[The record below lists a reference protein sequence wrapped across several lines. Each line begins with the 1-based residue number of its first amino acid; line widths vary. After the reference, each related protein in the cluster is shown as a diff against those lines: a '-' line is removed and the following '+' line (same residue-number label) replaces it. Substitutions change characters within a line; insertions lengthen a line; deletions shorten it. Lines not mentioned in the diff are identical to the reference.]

1 MNQVKFK
8 KKNKACFLD
17 RDGVINKDIGYLHKV
32 EDFQW
37 IEGAKEAIK
46 FLNKKKFKVIVI
58 TNQSGVDRG
67 FYSEEDVINLHLW
80 INGTLKKDEAYI
92 DDFFYS
98 TEMPNKKEKT
108 RRKPSPKMIHEAFT
122 KYNLDPE
129 QCFLVGDKSTDLE
142 AAKNANIK
150 GFLFDGKN
158 LLVTIEKIIKVLK
171 F

>member
-17 RDGVINKDIGYLHKV
+17 RDGVINKDLGYLHKV
-32 EDFQW
+32 KDFQW
-37 IEGAKEAIK
+37 IKGAREAIK

-58 TNQSGVDRG
+58 TNQSGVNRG

-80 INGTLKKDEAYI
+80 INQTLKKDEAYI

-98 TEMPNKKEKT
+98 TEMPNNKKNT
-108 RRKPSPKMIHEAFT
+108 RRKPSPKMIHEAFE

-150 GFLFDGKN
+150 GFLFEGKN